1 MFAVLYVLFARTLV
15 TFYVVNVVDNK
26 RHIRQGVE
34 VVSTLAKK
42 VHSSTDA
49 FDFRVVE
56 LNTVGK
62 FSLLLLFVI
71 FSCIAYKRKRPLDTP
86 QGFFCFFFCCFL
98 ENVVC

>member
-1 MFAVLYVLFARTLV
+1 V

-42 VHSSTDA
+42 LHSSTDA
-49 FDFRVVE
+49 FDFRVIE

-62 FSLLLLFVI
+62 FLLPLLLFI
-71 FSCIAYKRKRPLDTP
+71 L
-86 QGFFCFFFCCFL
+86 CFL
-98 ENVVC
+98 KY

>member
-1 MFAVLYVLFARTLV
+1 V

-42 VHSSTDA
+42 LHSSTDA
-49 FDFRVVE
+49 FDFRVIE

-62 FSLLLLFVI
+62 FLLPLLLFI
-71 FSCIAYKRKRPLDTP
+71 L
-86 QGFFCFFFCCFL
+86 CF
-98 ENVVC
+98 